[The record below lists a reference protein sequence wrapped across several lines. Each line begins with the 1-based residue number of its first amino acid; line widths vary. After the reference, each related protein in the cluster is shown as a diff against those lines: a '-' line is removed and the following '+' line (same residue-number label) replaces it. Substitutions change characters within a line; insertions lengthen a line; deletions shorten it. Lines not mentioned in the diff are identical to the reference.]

1 MAIGIMIGGLFIR
14 QLKPGPRSLISWMFI
29 VENIASLS
37 IVGAMFLGCPLPN
50 FADTSLFQKG

>member
-1 MAIGIMIGGLFIR
+1 MAIGIMIGGVFIR
-14 QLKPGPRSLISWMFI
+14 QFKPGPRRLISWMFA

-37 IVGAMFLGCPLPN
+37 ILGAMFLGCPLPN